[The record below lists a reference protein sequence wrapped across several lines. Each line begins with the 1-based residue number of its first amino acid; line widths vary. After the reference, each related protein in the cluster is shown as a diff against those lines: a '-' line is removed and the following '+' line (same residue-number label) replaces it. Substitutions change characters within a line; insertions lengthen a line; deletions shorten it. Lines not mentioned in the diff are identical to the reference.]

1 VSWLKN
7 SHYYQNLK
15 EVKVAELYILLK
27 IASMLDKDLEVR
39 IYKVF
44 IENKILLYRDLGGDN
59 FKENEQNGKNNLFH
73 SDR

>member
-1 VSWLKN
+1 
-7 SHYYQNLK
+7 
-15 EVKVAELYILLK
+15 
-27 IASMLDKDLEVR
+27 MLDKDLEVR